1 MNNTTLFLL
10 YLGIMIGI
18 AKSFGQPDK
27 TLEVTSH
34 NFSCFL
40 FSQSTNAPG
49 WFMPQKLR
57 VISQLGLKDLSSF
70 FTE

>member
-18 AKSFGQPDK
+18 AKSLGQPDK
-27 TLEVTSH
+27 TLEVTSY

-40 FSQSTNAPG
+40 FSRSTNAPG

-57 VISQLGLKDLSSF
+57 AISQLGLKDLSSF